1 MLWLGLLPAT
11 MSFQMGVVV
20 RPYVAYSLTGS
31 AAALGLVSLANGLP
45 MLLLSLVGGVAGLYP
60 AARAA
65 RLPPSEALRS

>member
-31 AAALGLVSLANGLP
+31 AAALAW
-45 MLLLSLVGGVAGLYP
+45 
-60 AARAA
+60 
-65 RLPPSEALRS
+65 